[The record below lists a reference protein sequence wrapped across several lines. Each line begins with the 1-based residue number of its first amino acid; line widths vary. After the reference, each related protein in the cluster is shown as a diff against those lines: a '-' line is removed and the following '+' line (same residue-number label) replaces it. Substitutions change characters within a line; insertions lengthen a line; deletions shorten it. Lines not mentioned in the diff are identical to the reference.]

1 MRLVLFAFAHMPC
14 SGLEYDSE
22 SSTSE
27 THSSAPGW
35 DWQSCAPNKG
45 ATKYV
50 RALQLLGIDLAKA
63 VPEKVVAEAI
73 TSLPDPVGDLIV
85 GRFGKKPTRER
96 LLRLGC
102 TQISFP
108 RKMSSVFRLN
118 K

>member
-1 MRLVLFAFAHMPC
+1 MPC

-108 RKMSSVFRLN
+108 KEDVKCFQVEQVNTPTR
-118 K
+118 